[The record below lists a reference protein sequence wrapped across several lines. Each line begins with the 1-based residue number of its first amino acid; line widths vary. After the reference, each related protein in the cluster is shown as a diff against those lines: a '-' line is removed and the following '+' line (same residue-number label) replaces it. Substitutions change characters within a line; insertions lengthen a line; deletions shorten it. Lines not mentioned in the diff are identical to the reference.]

1 MKTEK
6 QNFENLLAMLPQKEE
21 PLLAIAESEPDR
33 ADWVLIQ
40 ENTLELTKAHKAANK
55 SLEAISELHQLCGI
69 DSFEKLLNA
78 QNNVKLFIQGRM
90 LSIPAL
96 KTLAENI
103 PINLLNVPPNLQR
116 AETLLAGVI
125 DKQFLFFTDGEWQI
139 NFDALEFYLEQ
150 FRKYAKTIEQLEK
163 YFLTKNLCTYLN
175 GLTIGTYS
183 RHAFVN
189 RMIQIAANPEGT
201 YGFIPDTNW
210 ILADDQKDFLN

>member
-103 PINLLNVPPNLQR
+103 DINLLNVPPNLQR

-125 DKQFLFFTDGEWQI
+125 DKQFLFFLDGEWSLD
-139 NFDALEFYLEQ
+139 FDRLEDYLEQ
-150 FRKYAKTIEQLEK
+150 FRKYAKTDEQKKKLE
-163 YFLTKNLCTYLN
+163 LTQSLVEYLN
-175 GLTIGTYS
+175 QIGMGVYS
-183 RHAFVN
+183 KHAFVN
-189 RMIQIAANPEGT
+189 SMIQIALTPEGT
-201 YGFIPDTNW
+201 YGFQVDTNW
-210 ILADDQKDFLN
+210 IISKNDSDYKN